1 MNINGLF
8 SELIKNFR
16 YQDNSYCTSYT
27 DFEVINV
34 SNIFLC
40 IFYQLLKYV
49 GFMQDKMYLFV
60 IRLRKNNVVIIDL
73 FCLPIFFLKIK

>member
-1 MNINGLF
+1 MAYFLNLLRT
-8 SELIKNFR
+8 SDIKTTR
-16 YQDNSYCTSYT
+16 ITSYT